1 MKSLLI
7 LFGCVAGSCFGQQPA
22 QAFWGTWN
30 LDVAKS
36 KFVSGEAPK
45 GQQVIINQNGYV
57 VTTYPSVGE
66 PDSRAVAFVGQG
78 CYLIG
83 PPGGAPPWSCTNNTE
98 DQNRPRWK
106 IKQGEAVI
114 MKLEA
119 ELVGPTSMMVK
130 TTNLASATGPQ
141 VISEAVY
148 TKATQPPVSTKK

>member
-7 LFGCVAGSCFGQQPA
+7 LFACVVGSCFGQQPS
-22 QAFWGTWN
+22 QPFWGTWN

-36 KFVSGEAPK
+36 KFVSGDVPK
-45 GQQVIINQNGYV
+45 RQQVIVNRNGYV
-57 VTTYPSVGE
+57 VTTYPPVGE
-66 PDSRAVAFVGQG
+66 PQNRAVAFVGQE

-83 PPGGAPPWSCTNNTE
+83 PPDGPPMSCTTNSN
-98 DQNRPRWK
+98 DPRHPSWN

-119 ELVGPTSMMVK
+119 ELVGPRSMRVK
-130 TTNLASATGPQ
+130 TTNPASSPSPQ

-148 TKATQPPVSTKK
+148 TKVQPPVSTKK

>member
-1 MKSLLI
+1 MKSLPI
-7 LFGCVAGSCFGQQPA
+7 LFGCVVGSCFGQQPS

-36 KFVSGEAPK
+36 KFVSGNAPK
-45 GQQVIINQNGYV
+45 GQQVIINENGYV
-57 VTTYPSVGE
+57 FTTYPAAGE
-66 PDSRAVAFVGQG
+66 PQTRAVAFVGEG

-83 PPGGAPPWSCTNNTE
+83 PPGGPTMSCTNNT
-98 DQNRPRWK
+98 DDPRRPRWN

-119 ELVGPTSMMVK
+119 ELVGPTRIMVR
-130 TTNLASATGPQ
+130 TTNPASSTGPQ

-148 TKATQPPVSTKK
+148 TKATQPPVSTEK